1 MEWTLFAIFLA
12 AAATAGATGTFFSPG
27 EWYEGLAKPSF
38 TPPPIAFPIVWTTL
52 YVLMS
57 VAAARV
63 AWKDVGGHAIAFWAL
78 QIALNTLWTPVFFG
92 ANKVGAALVVIVLLW
107 LAIAATTWLFFTID
121 RIAGALMVPYLAWVS
136 LATALNF
143 SIWRLN
149 A

>member
-1 MEWTLFAIFLA
+1 M
-12 AAATAGATGTFFSPG
+12 
-27 EWYEGLAKPSF
+27 
-38 TPPPIAFPIVWTTL
+38 
-52 YVLMS
+52 
-57 VAAARV
+57 
-63 AWKDVGGHAIAFWAL
+63 
-78 QIALNTLWTPVFFG
+78 
-92 ANKVGAALVVIVLLW
+92 IVLLW